1 MCGGRA
7 RCPRRT
13 EFALMKTLPSPL
25 MPRSLCPEVEQLSPR
40 CLPPAGHARPPARM
54 ASCLALR
61 MALLLLC
68 GVLAPAV
75 LTAEGPQEPAPTLW
89 NEPAELP
96 SGEDPVES
104 TSPAWEPAVSGP
116 PAPTATPSPEDSTAQ
131 ERLDQG
137 GGSLGPGA
145 IAAIVIAALLATCVV
160 LALVVVALRKFSAS

>member
-1 MCGGRA
+1 M
-7 RCPRRT
+7 
-13 EFALMKTLPSPL
+13 AL
-25 MPRSLCPEVEQLSPR
+25 
-40 CLPPAGHARPPARM
+40 G
-54 ASCLALR
+54 LALH
-61 MALLLLC
+61 MALLLLS

-75 LTAEGPQEPAPTLW
+75 LTAEGPQEPVPTLW

-96 SGEDPVES
+96 SGEGPAED
-104 TSPAWEPAVSGP
+104 TSPGREPAATGP
-116 PAPTATPSPEDSTAQ
+116 PAATSAPSPEDSTAQ

>member
-1 MCGGRA
+1 MPGGRA

-13 EFALMKTLPSPL
+13 EFALMKTLPALWYLSPAAL
-25 MPRSLCPEVEQLSPR
+25 ELTGLVLGASRSLATR
-40 CLPPAGHARPPARM
+40 TRARM
-54 ASCLALR
+54 AFSLALR
-61 MALLLLC
+61 MALLLLS

-96 SGEDPVES
+96 SGEGPVES
-104 TSPAWEPAVSGP
+104 TSAAREPAATGP
-116 PAPTATPSPEDSTAQ
+116 QGATAPPSPEDSTAQ
-131 ERLDQG
+131 EHLDHS

>member
-1 MCGGRA
+1 MG
-7 RCPRRT
+7 
-13 EFALMKTLPSPL
+13 F
-25 MPRSLCPEVEQLSPR
+25 
-40 CLPPAGHARPPARM
+40 
-54 ASCLALR
+54 CLALR
-61 MALLLLC
+61 MVLLLLS

-104 TSPAWEPAVSGP
+104 TSPAREPEATGP
-116 PAPTATPSPEDSTAQ
+116 PAPTAAPSPEDSTAR

>member
-25 MPRSLCPEVEQLSPR
+25 IPPSRRCEVKELSPR
-40 CLPPAGHARPPARM
+40 CVPLSGRAPSQARM
-54 ASCLALR
+54 AFCLVLR
-61 MALLLLC
+61 MALLLLS

-96 SGEDPVES
+96 SGEGPVES
-104 TSPAWEPAVSGP
+104 TSPAREPAATGP
-116 PAPTATPSPEDSTAQ
+116 LAPTAAPGPEDSTAR
-131 ERLDQG
+131 EPLDPG
-137 GGSLGPGA
+137 SGSLGPGA

>member
-1 MCGGRA
+1 
-7 RCPRRT
+7 
-13 EFALMKTLPSPL
+13 
-25 MPRSLCPEVEQLSPR
+25 
-40 CLPPAGHARPPARM
+40 M
-54 ASCLALR
+54 AFCLALR
-61 MALLLLC
+61 MALLLLS

-96 SGEDPVES
+96 SGEGPVES
-104 TSPAWEPAVSGP
+104 TSLAREPAATGP
-116 PAPTATPSPEDSTAQ
+116 PGATAPPSPEDSTAQ
-131 ERLDQG
+131 EHLDHS

>member
-1 MCGGRA
+1 
-7 RCPRRT
+7 
-13 EFALMKTLPSPL
+13 
-25 MPRSLCPEVEQLSPR
+25 
-40 CLPPAGHARPPARM
+40 M

-61 MALLLLC
+61 MALLLIS

-75 LTAEGPQEPAPTLW
+75 LTAEGPQEPDPTLW

-96 SGEDPVES
+96 SGEGAVDS
-104 TSPAWEPAVSGP
+104 TSPRQEPAPSGP
-116 PAPTATPSPEDSTAQ
+116 PALTSAPGPEDSTAR